1 LDAVEDGGAEPEPN
15 SLRSGDR
22 IYGSIARGN
31 LSLVADLIFLPFG
44 MV

>member
-44 MV
+44 MA